1 MAEGLITWYG
11 ELDTFR
17 TSKTAHA
24 IIYKSLFG
32 WYLNIDIESL
42 GDWSDR
48 GTPGHIPNPIV
59 KPVSADGT
67 WWVTAWESRSLPRDF
82 IVLNPPMLQL
92 KNAGSNIAHSNVFK
106 ALFSRI

>member
-1 MAEGLITWYG
+1 MVRRTRHFSYRENRARNYKL
-11 ELDTFR
+11 LD
-17 TSKTAHA
+17 
-24 IIYKSLFG
+24 G

-48 GTPGHIPNPIV
+48 GTPGHIPNPLV

-82 IVLNPPMLQL
+82 MI
-92 KNAGSNIAHSNVFK
+92 
-106 ALFSRI
+106 

>member
-17 TSKTAHA
+17 
-24 IIYKSLFG
+24 
-32 WYLNIDIESL
+32 IDVITVWLVFTISIESL

-48 GTPGHIPNPIV
+48 GTPGHIPNPLV

-67 WWVTAWESRSLPRDF
+67 WWVTAWESRSSPRDF
-82 IVLNPPMLQL
+82 IHLMKIDITIN
-92 KNAGSNIAHSNVFK
+92 
-106 ALFSRI
+106 

>member
-17 TSKTAHA
+17 SENRKRN
-24 IIYKSLFG
+24 YRSLLD
-32 WYLNIDIESL
+32 WYLNKLIESL

-48 GTPGHIPNPIV
+48 GTHGNIPNPFV

-67 WWVTAWESRSLPRDF
+67 WAVAPWESRSLPRDF
-82 IVLNPPMLQL
+82 
-92 KNAGSNIAHSNVFK
+92 F
-106 ALFSRI
+106 F